1 MHTPMQTRTPNQ
13 EESWFTRLLTLPSL
27 EIARFTIFGYMRSGW
42 ILLDIVL
49 TWLIFSVFFSA
60 SSVRTNEFF
69 SLASP
74 GMAAEAVVSSIIITH
89 RAMRANSYLPLSR
102 LSSRAPYLYGIMLAA
117 SVARIPL
124 YGLLLLTTLI
134 GSSITDMTWL
144 NMLSG
149 SFGLLLICTFC
160 ALITVT
166 LSKPIAT
173 RLARI
178 IFLSWIILALY
189 AVSPLTNPIRQYFNI
204 VQVPLQPIALCYQFG
219 VQGFISGWG
228 WFGAALLILY
238 MGLVVFIAK
247 YWFAKR
253 DLPLF

>member
-1 MHTPMQTRTPNQ
+1 MYTPVQTRTPNQ
-13 EESWFTRLLTLPSL
+13 EESWFARLLASPSL
-27 EIARFTIFGYMRSGW
+27 EIARFTLFGYMRSGW

-60 SSVRTNEFF
+60 PNVGTNAFF

-74 GMAAEAVVSSIIITH
+74 SQAVEAIVSSIILAH

-102 LSSRAPYLYGIMLAA
+102 LSSRSPYLYGVMIAA
-117 SVARIPL
+117 SVLRIPL
-124 YGLLLLTTLI
+124 YGLLLLITLI

-178 IFLSWIILALY
+178 IFLSWVILAFY

-219 VQGFISGWG
+219 AQGFISGWG

-238 MGLVVFIAK
+238 MGLVVFVAR

-253 DLPLF
+253 DLSLF